1 MAESDPPRKRP
12 AGKAAKPAAKA
23 TRAQAEFA
31 RFKGQQSAAAA
42 AGSGVA
48 FASPLPTAAVP
59 AWSLQ
64 PPPPPPP
71 SPPGYGPRPGPP
83 WGPAAAAPFA
93 GSSPSIVEGVGST
106 IRLGVEVLNAALSS
120 SLVMLT
126 GVGDAVGWGRG
137 TPGYDDCGCGGDQCG
152 YDCCC
157 VMGCGGCCEPS
168 VGTCC

>member
-1 MAESDPPRKRP
+1 MADSDPPTKRP
-12 AGKAAKPAAKA
+12 ARKA

-42 AGSGVA
+42 AGPGAA

-64 PPPPPPP
+64 PPPPPLA
-71 SPPGYGPRPGPP
+71 PPGYGPP
-83 WGPAAAAPFA
+83 WGPTSPSA
-93 GSSPSIVEGVGST
+93 GSYTSIVDGVGST
-106 IRLGVEVLNAALSS
+106 IRLGVEVLNAALSN

-137 TPGYDDCGCGGDQCG
+137 TSGYGDGCSCGDQCG